1 MMDSPTSVMADEK
14 KTIESAIF
22 QRLGRVI
29 DPELGRSITDL
40 KMITGVEATLRT
52 EDSGY
57 TLPVQ
62 AAEGERIYDVT
73 ITVELTVA
81 GCPLT
86 ERILNDI
93 TAAVTTYPGAML
105 IPKVN
110 VSSMSQEKL
119 TGLVAELKA
128 ARRQNPFSNPQSKT
142 KIFAVVSGK
151 GGVGKSSVS
160 ANLAATLA
168 ALGYDTAAIDADIY
182 GFSLPNLFGVRSQ
195 PTDLDGML
203 MPVTAWGVKLMSIG
217 MFAGT
222 DKAILWRG
230 PRLQRSLQQF
240 LSDVWWGT
248 PDVLVLD
255 LAPGTGDMA
264 ISVAQM
270 LPNAELIVVTT
281 PQPSA
286 SEIAVRAGLI
296 SLQLPGHVRGVVE
309 NMSWYEHGGERLRI
323 FGEGGGERVAQKLT
337 DSVGYEVPLLGQLP
351 LETEI
356 RTDAEAGRPAVLRE
370 DGSLDDS
377 EIARTFTNIATHL
390 MA

>member
-1 MMDSPTSVMADEK
+1 MTDSSTSVMADEK

-105 IPKVN
+105 IPKVS

-128 ARRQNPFSNPQSKT
+128 ARRQNPFSNSHSKT

-195 PTDLDGML
+195 PTNLDGML

-309 NMSWYEHGGERLRI
+309 NMSWYEHGGERLHI

>member
-195 PTDLDGML
+195 PTNLDGML